1 MANEKPKPRLRFTR
15 RGWFRVWSW
24 YVVKGSPIRTALIG
38 PYTTF
43 EEALRHG

>member
-15 RGWFRVWSW
+15 RGWFRVF
-24 YVVKGSPIRTALIG
+24 YVWAGFSPVTTLLYG
-38 PYTTF
+38 PYNTP